1 MDDGIVPLGAALLAG
16 AVAYVAVAAY
26 VWTNRQAAAAKALTV
41 LTLAAGAWT
50 LGYALEVSAQTRD
63 LVALWGD
70 LKYVGIV
77 LVPPSMWA
85 FALEYTG
92 RRRQLRRRDVGLLLI
107 EPVVVLGALAVPAT
121 HDLVRSVSVRYAGGD
136 LVVSSGPLF
145 WVHLVYSYTLMLIA
159 TFVLVQGLLR
169 VTDRH
174 RVVAWTLILAILTP
188 LVLNALYNLQV
199 PGFDVV
205 DLTPIA
211 FSLTGLVLVWGLFR
225 FRLLGLIPVGRKKI
239 VDRIPDAVLVLD
251 AVGRVVDLNPAA
263 LALLRLPPRRVTG
276 RPLLELLP
284 SLSGLASAAARGA
297 VSGVCSLGLPG
308 RPAVDAAVTV
318 SPLPDDRHAPT
329 GYLVVLRDVTVQ
341 HDVERRLRELVAER
355 TATIA
360 VLQRGLYPQRV
371 PEVPG
376 VDVAAMLS
384 PAEAETNVGGDFVD
398 IRATGPN
405 RWTLIVGDVVGK
417 GAGAATL
424 TALARHTTL
433 ALSSLGWPPS
443 RVLGAVSQAIA
454 ADEPTNHGLDDPR
467 FCTMALATLEPV
479 VRDSAGERVVEGA
492 DVVLALGG
500 HPRPLLLGADGGVTE
515 VGIPGTL
522 LGVVDDPELHD
533 VTLRLHPGEALLLFT
548 DGVTEARRGHEVLGE
563 ERLLRLVRGLHGAT
577 AHQIVAEVVSRV
589 RSFSNEDDPR
599 DDVAV
604 LAVAVPSRGT
614 PSEGAPSEGAPPQSL
629 PPGGTSSQG

>member
-1 MDDGIVPLGAALLAG
+1 VDDGIVPLGAALLAG
-16 AVAYVAVAAY
+16 AAAYAAVAAY
-26 VWTNRQAAAAKALTV
+26 VWTNRHAAAARALTV

-50 LGYALEVSAQTRD
+50 LGYALEVSAGTAHLAQ
-63 LVALWGD
+63 LWGD

-77 LVPPSMWA
+77 LVPPAMWA

-92 RRRQLRRRDVGLLLI
+92 RRRRLRRRDVALLLI
-107 EPVVVLGALAVPAT
+107 EPVVVLGALAIPAT
-121 HDLVRSVSVRYAGGD
+121 HGLVRSVSVHLPDGD
-136 LVVSSGPLF
+136 VVVASGPLF
-145 WVHLVYSYTLMLIA
+145 WVHLVYSYTLMLMA

-174 RVVAWTLILAILTP
+174 RVVAWTLIFAVLLP
-188 LVLNALYNLQV
+188 MVLNALYNLQV
-199 PGFDVV
+199 PGLDVV
-205 DLTPIA
+205 DLTPLA
-211 FSLTGLVLVWGLFR
+211 FSVTGLVLVWGLFR
-225 FRLLGLIPVGRKKI
+225 FRLLELIPVGRKKI
-239 VDRIPDAVLVLD
+239 VDQIPDAVLVLD
-251 AVGRVVDLNPAA
+251 AVGRVVDINPAA
-263 LALLRLPPRRVTG
+263 LTLLRMPPRRVTG

-284 SLSGLASAAARGA
+284 ALSSLVSAAAHGA
-297 VSGVCSLGLPG
+297 VSGACSLSLPG
-308 RPAVDAAVTV
+308 RPTVDAAVTV
-318 SPLPDDRHAPT
+318 SPLPDDRHEPT
-329 GYLVVLRDVTVQ
+329 GHLVVLRDVTAQ

-355 TATIA
+355 TDIIA

-376 VDVAAMLS
+376 VDVAALLS

-398 IRATGPN
+398 IRSTGAN

-443 RVLGAVSQAIA
+443 RVLGEVSQAIA
-454 ADEPTNHGLDDPR
+454 ADEPTGDGLADPR

-479 VRDSAGERVVEGA
+479 IRDDGGEQVVEGA

-500 HPRPLLLGADGGVTE
+500 HPRPLLIAADGGVTE

-522 LGVVDDPELHD
+522 LGIVDRPELHD
-533 VTLRLHPGEALLLFT
+533 VTLRLHPGDALLLFT

-563 ERLLRLVRGLHGAT
+563 ERLLRLARGLHGAT
-577 AHQIVAEVVSRV
+577 AHEIVTRVVSHV
-589 RSFSNEDDPR
+589 RSFSHEGDPR

-604 LAVAVPSRGT
+604 LAVAVPARR
-614 PSEGAPSEGAPPQSL
+614 
-629 PPGGTSSQG
+629 